1 MFKDP
6 IAIKNQKPKD
16 VKKSP
21 FDFQCPQYDNRSG
34 PFINAGTHYGVGHVN
49 PVGHEGNPKQTVDVL
64 PKGRVMT
71 MKVDERG

>member
-21 FDFQCPQYDNRSG
+21 FDFECPSYDNRSSY
-34 PFINAGTHYGVGHVN
+34 FVSAGTDYGI
-49 PVGHEGNPKQTVDVL
+49 GHEQPIGHLGNAKQFAAVL
-64 PKGRVMT
+64 PQKART
-71 MKVDERG
+71 MKVDEKA